1 MSKEHDV
8 AILPGANLYQ
18 KLSVF
23 VATGFGIGLAAPF
36 APGTFGTLPGVL
48 LALWTVQQAL
58 PLQILTCIGMA
69 LLAIPI
75 CDVAERVLQKKD
87 DGRICA
93 DEWML
98 FPICVIGLPLFQHLW
113 LLPLCFVVARVCDII
128 KPPPARQL
136 QSVHGGIGIV
146 IDDFFASLYA
156 LAINHAL
163 YAAITAAVR

>member
-1 MSKEHDV
+1 MISGK
-8 AILPGANLYQ
+8 NLQQ
-18 KLSVF
+18 KWAVF
-23 VATGFGIGLAAPF
+23 VATGFGLGLITPV
-36 APGTFGTLPGVL
+36 APGTVGSLPGVL
-48 LALWTVQQAL
+48 LALWCVRQ
-58 PLQILTCIGMA
+58 PLLLQVLVCVGFT

-98 FPICVIGLPLFQHLW
+98 FPIATIGLPLWEHLW
-113 LLPLCFVVARVCDII
+113 LLPLCFVVARLCDII

-136 QSVHGGIGIV
+136 QSLAGGLGIV
-146 IDDFFASLYA
+146 IDDFFAALYA

-163 YAAITAAVR
+163 FHLIVTYSPF